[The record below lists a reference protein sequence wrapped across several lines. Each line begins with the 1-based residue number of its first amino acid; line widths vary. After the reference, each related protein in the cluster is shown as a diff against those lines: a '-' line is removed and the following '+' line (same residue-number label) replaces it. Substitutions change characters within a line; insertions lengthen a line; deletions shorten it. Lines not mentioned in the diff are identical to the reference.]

1 MISTILFLAQQQAG
15 QAQSGGLWYMQ
26 LLPFAFIFIIFYF
39 LLIRPQQKRQKE
51 HQNLLSNLKTGD
63 KVVTSSGIHGLIAN
77 VKDTTFLV
85 KIADNVKIEVDKN
98 AIASVSKSVDQP
110 KATAQLV
117 PHTKQPAMNPT
128 WTFFFGLLLLCIFA
142 AYFLVEK
149 EQTKRLLGTTLTVL
163 LCAFCIYS
171 FYPPGAKI
179 HYGLDLQGGTSF
191 LIRLV

>member
-51 HQNLLSNLKTGD
+51 HQQLLSNLKTGD
-63 KVVTSSGIHGLIAN
+63 KVITTSGIHGLIAN

-110 KATAQLV
+110 KATAQ
-117 PHTKQPAMNPT
+117 
-128 WTFFFGLLLLCIFA
+128 
-142 AYFLVEK
+142 
-149 EQTKRLLGTTLTVL
+149 
-163 LCAFCIYS
+163 
-171 FYPPGAKI
+171 
-179 HYGLDLQGGTSF
+179 
-191 LIRLV
+191 

>member
-63 KVVTSSGIHGLIAN
+63 KVVTTSGIHGLIAN

-110 KATAQLV
+110 KATAQ
-117 PHTKQPAMNPT
+117 
-128 WTFFFGLLLLCIFA
+128 
-142 AYFLVEK
+142 
-149 EQTKRLLGTTLTVL
+149 
-163 LCAFCIYS
+163 
-171 FYPPGAKI
+171 
-179 HYGLDLQGGTSF
+179 
-191 LIRLV
+191 